1 MKKNNYIEK
10 FRKRNLLPF
19 EKSVFDQVI
28 NLIPKRGNILDL
40 GCGNGYPY
48 DYYFYSK
55 EFNLISINFCEKHIK
70 EIKKINLKAKYFIDD
85 IMENL
90 YYKNNRKT

>member
-19 EKSVFDQVI
+19 EKSVFDKVI
-28 NLIPKRGNILDL
+28 SLIPKRGNILDL

-48 DYYFYSK
+48 AD
-55 EFNLISINFCEKHIK
+55 NLFVQPQNRCLNYNKKYENTRYNVQIK
-70 EIKKINLKAKYFIDD
+70 WYALFDD
-85 IMENL
+85 ILENL
-90 YYKNNRKT
+90 YYKNNRTV